1 MQNEIGQSINRRS
14 KAAID
19 HLIEIGKIDKFY
31 IFCDEFGFNRR
42 NLTRLFAE
50 PTREFPLH
58 LLTILVE
65 EYGVS
70 PDYLRLGIG
79 PILRPRF
86 D

>member
-14 KAAID
+14 KEAID

-31 IFCDEFGFNRR
+31 IFCDELGFNRR

-50 PTREFPLH
+50 PAREFPLH

-70 PDYLRLGIG
+70 PDYLLLGIG